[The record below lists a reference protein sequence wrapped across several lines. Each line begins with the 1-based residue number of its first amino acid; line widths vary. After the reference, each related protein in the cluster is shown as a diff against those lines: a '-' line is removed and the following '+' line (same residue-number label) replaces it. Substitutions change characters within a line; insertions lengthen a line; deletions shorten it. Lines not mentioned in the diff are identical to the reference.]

1 MAPAAGHRGV
11 SDRGALDL
19 CPDLGAHVPVLTA
32 GHLGITAIDGRK
44 DGRKD
49 GQKDGQKDDQKEDRA
64 GDRVED
70 RAGDRVDDRVEAEA
84 TVVMPHLI
92 R

>member
-44 DGRKD
+44 DG
-49 GQKDGQKDDQKEDRA
+49 QKDGQKDDQKEDRA
-64 GDRVED
+64 DDRVED
-70 RAGDRVDDRVEAEA
+70 RAGDRVDDWVEDRVEA

>member
-32 GHLGITAIDGRK
+32 GHLGITAIDG
-44 DGRKD
+44 
-49 GQKDGQKDDQKEDRA
+49 QKDGQKDDQKEDRA
-64 GDRVED
+64 GGRVED
-70 RAGDRVDDRVEAEA
+70 RAGDRVDDRVEDRVEA

-92 R
+92 P

>member
-1 MAPAAGHRGV
+1 MALAADRGV

-32 GHLGITAIDGRK
+32 DHLGITAI
-44 DGRKD
+44 D

>member
-32 GHLGITAIDGRK
+32 DHLGITAIDG
-44 DGRKD
+44 
-49 GQKDGQKDDQKEDRA
+49 QKDGQKEDRA

>member
-32 GHLGITAIDGRK
+32 DHLGITAI
-44 DGRKD
+44 D